1 MTAPQAA
8 CPGRGRPS
16 PDCCGV
22 NSSTCDVT
30 RWLAGAVAV
39 HLPAR
44 HGWYDLLANR
54 PPMAGQYPVP
64 RVLPRRHRH
73 GAGRRTPN
81 RLDGPGRPPDHHHPA
96 PLTYSADRPAQPS
109 RDSGG
114 SGTPARQFH
123 RLLCPLGH
131 SMRLSPTTKGP
142 LMTVTRPATVTAA
155 FLLVLLQILIAVI
168 ATVSAA
174 LAPADYKTYA
184 VTTPVFLVVLYG
196 AVAFFLWAGRPWARV
211 VAVWRRTGTPSGT
224 TARRPPAG
232 PRIAGSPGGAVPSR

>member
-22 NSSTCDVT
+22 NSSTWDVT

-44 HGWYDLLANR
+44 DGWYDLLATD
-54 PPMAGQYPVP
+54 P
-64 RVLPRRHRH
+64 RWRDNIPFHEYFHGGHRH

-109 RDSGG
+109 RDSGD
-114 SGTPARQFH
+114 SGTPAGQFH

-142 LMTVTRPATVTAA
+142 LMMTVTR
-155 FLLVLLQILIAVI
+155 
-168 ATVSAA
+168 
-174 LAPADYKTYA
+174 
-184 VTTPVFLVVLYG
+184 
-196 AVAFFLWAGRPWARV
+196 
-211 VAVWRRTGTPSGT
+211 
-224 TARRPPAG
+224 
-232 PRIAGSPGGAVPSR
+232 